1 MWEVSILNGLTR
13 SRSLPAS
20 VFLNPQDPMWLV
32 SGMVVGGCRGSCT
45 MRQALCVQSSLFKVS
60 LFSDQ
65 RASQRLTEPG
75 QAELGRRAEY
85 GPVEGWTEEML
96 SGNSV
101 IGSWM
106 SLT

>member
-1 MWEVSILNGLTR
+1 
-13 SRSLPAS
+13 
-20 VFLNPQDPMWLV
+20 
-32 SGMVVGGCRGSCT
+32 MVVGGCRGSCT
-45 MRQALCVQSSLFKVS
+45 VRHALCVQSSLFKGS
-60 LFSDQ
+60 PFFDQ

-75 QAELGRRAEY
+75 QAELGKRAEY
-85 GPVEGWTEEML
+85 GPVEGWAEEML